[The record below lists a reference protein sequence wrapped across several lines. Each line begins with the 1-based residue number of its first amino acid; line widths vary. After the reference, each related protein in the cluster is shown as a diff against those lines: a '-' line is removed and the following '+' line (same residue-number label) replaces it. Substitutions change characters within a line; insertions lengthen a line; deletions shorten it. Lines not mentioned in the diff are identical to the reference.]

1 MKKIYILIIICILSS
16 VFLLDIPKEKE
27 EKKYI
32 KVEEEITSDFSDVTY
47 VIVPEFVP
55 KLNGIIIKLDNK
67 FQEIKDKKDNLS
79 QELES
84 IGQIKDKKTWFIEY
98 KKLMEKYPELNKE
111 TLEETFTKK
120 ELDMLYRVVQAEV
133 GDYDFISKANVASV
147 ILNRHLFWE
156 KSLYEVI
163 TDKNQFST
171 VSSNRYKKVVVD
183 EETILACEYAWIAG
197 DTTNGC
203 VAFRSSYIPKKWYTY
218 KNNYWELQFIDEA
231 GHGFY
236 K

>member
-1 MKKIYILIIICILSS
+1 
-16 VFLLDIPKEKE
+16 
-27 EKKYI
+27 
-32 KVEEEITSDFSDVTY
+32 
-47 VIVPEFVP
+47 
-55 KLNGIIIKLDNK
+55 
-67 FQEIKDKKDNLS
+67 
-79 QELES
+79 
-84 IGQIKDKKTWFIEY
+84 
-98 KKLMEKYPELNKE
+98 MEKYPELNKE
-111 TLEETFTKK
+111 TLEESFTKK

-163 TDKNQFST
+163 TEKNQFST
-171 VSSNRYKKVVVD
+171 VTSNRYKKVVVD

>member
-27 EKKYI
+27 EMKYI
-32 KVEEEITSDFSDVTY
+32 KVEEEITSDISDTTY

-163 TDKNQFST
+163 TEKNQFST

-203 VAFRSSYIPKKWYTY
+203 VAFRSGHKPKKWCT
-218 KNNYWELQFIDEA
+218 WELQFIDQA